1 MTPFTQDL
9 RYAARTLLK
18 SRGFAVA
25 ATLTLAVGIGANTA
39 IFSIIDATLLRSLPY
54 SQADRLVRLY
64 ETEAAPGNYPFT
76 GPDFLDW
83 KTQNTTFTDMTLFF
97 WPNEVNLSGQAGGTA
112 DHARAVPTESNFFS
126 ILGVRPLLG
135 RTWEN
140 GEDQPGKDDVVIL
153 SYALWQTRFGGDPKA
168 IGQTLELN
176 AKKHTI
182 IGVMPAGF
190 QFPFR
195 AQLWT
200 PLDMSTKGL
209 GPRGSHSYNA
219 IGRLKPGVT
228 VKQAQ
233 ADVTLIAARLEKAYP
248 DSNHKVGAV
257 VVPLQDDLVGKS
269 RDSLVMMLAAVGLV
283 LLIACANIA
292 NLLLSRALARQK
304 EMAVRTALGASRGRL
319 LRQLLTESVVLSLAG
334 GAVGLLLGWGLIA
347 LLPKIQTFALPD
359 FNVIRLNGS
368 VLVFAFALALL
379 TGVLFG
385 IAPALQTTAQSD
397 LHDELKGGAGSLVS
411 PGRRRRIVSNALV
424 VGEVALSMLL
434 LVSAGLLLKDFVRVR
449 NVELGVRR
457 QGVWTGA
464 VMLPEA
470 TYKTGQQRV
479 AFRERLLAEAW
490 RIPGVVT
497 ASLTSTLPLEG
508 GSNYY
513 VQVRGKVSE
522 KMSGPLVESH
532 SVTPEYF
539 KAMGI
544 PLRKGRLPSP
554 ADVQRAFEF
563 DMRRDEAYEKT
574 GKDVAPEARRQ
585 MVYATVINETMARMF
600 WPGEDPIGRMFTGG
614 GGDDENGPWKEV
626 VGVVGDVRQWGLT
639 QKPQPEAYDSM
650 TGNRFFYLTLNTS
663 MTPESV
669 TPGVRAALKRLDSGL
684 ALHRPRTIEDVVDDN
699 SKGQR
704 FLSSLVGVF
713 AGLAALL
720 AGIGIYGV
728 LAYAV
733 TQRTREIGIRMS
745 LGAGRGRVL
754 ADVLREGM
762 LLAAGGFA
770 VGIAGSLAA
779 GNVMASLLHEVQP
792 RDPHIFA
799 ATAALLGAVAL
810 LACYIPARRAS
821 KLEPMRALRYE

>member
-1 MTPFTQDL
+1 MPSFTQDL
-9 RYAARTLLK
+9 RYTARTLLR
-18 SRGFAVA
+18 SRGFALTA
-25 ATLTLAVGIGANTA
+25 ILTLAVGIGANTA

-54 SQADRLVRLY
+54 GQPDRLVRLY
-64 ETEAAPGNYPFT
+64 ETEAAPGSYPFT

-83 KTQNTTFTDMTLFF
+83 KAQNKTFSDMALFF
-97 WPNEVNLSGQAGGTA
+97 WANEVNLGAQAGGMA

-126 ILGVRPLLG
+126 LLGVRPLLG
-135 RTWEN
+135 RTWAE

-153 SYALWQTRFGGDPKA
+153 SYALWQSRFGGDPKA
-168 IGQTLELN
+168 VGQSVEVN

-182 IGVMPAGF
+182 VGVMPAGF
-190 QFPFR
+190 EFPFR

-200 PLDMSTKGL
+200 PLDMSSKGL

-228 VKQAQ
+228 AKQAQ
-233 ADVTLIAARLEKAYP
+233 ADVALIAAQLEKTYP

-257 VVPLQDDLVGKS
+257 VVPLQEDLVGDS
-269 RDSLVMMLAAVGLV
+269 RKSLVMMLAAVGLV

-319 LRQLLTESVVLSLAG
+319 LRQLLTESMVLSLLG
-334 GAVGLLLGWGLIA
+334 GAAGVMLGWGLIA
-347 LLPKIQTFALPD
+347 LLPKIQTLALPD
-359 FNVIRLNGS
+359 FNVIRLNLS
-368 VLVFAFALALL
+368 VLAFAFVLAVV

-385 IAPALQTTAQSD
+385 IAPALQTSAQPD
-397 LHDELKGGAGSLVS
+397 LHEELKGGGGSLVS
-411 PGRRRRIVSNALV
+411 PGRRRRVVSNALV

-434 LVSAGLLLKDFVRVR
+434 LVSAGLLLKDFMRVR
-449 NVELGVRR
+449 SVDIGVRR

-464 VMLPEA
+464 VQLPEVA
-470 TYKTGQQRV
+470 YKTDQQRA
-479 AFRERLLAEAW
+479 AFRERLLAEAR
-490 RIPGVVT
+490 RIPGVQT

-513 VQVRGKVSE
+513 VQVRGRVSE
-522 KMSGPLVESH
+522 KMGGPLVESH
-532 SVTPEYF
+532 SVSPEYF
-539 KAMGI
+539 RAMGI
-544 PLRKGRLPSP
+544 PLRKGRLMTP
-554 ADVQRAFEF
+554 AEVQHAFEL
-563 DMRRDEAYEKT
+563 DVRRGEVYEKT
-574 GKDVAPEARRQ
+574 GKDLPPEERRQ

-600 WPGEDPIGRMFTGG
+600 WPGEDPLGRMFTGG
-614 GGDDENGPWKEV
+614 GGDENGPWKEV
-626 VGVVGDVRQWGLT
+626 IGVVGDVRQWGLT

-650 TGNRFFYLTLNTS
+650 TGNGYFYLTLETS
-663 MTPESV
+663 VPPESV
-669 TPGVRAALKRLDSGL
+669 TPGVRAALKGLDSSL
-684 ALHRPRTIEDVVDDN
+684 ALHQPRTIEDVVDDN
-699 SKGQR
+699 SKGQK

-728 LAYAV
+728 LSYAV

-754 ADVLREGM
+754 AEVLREGM

-792 RDPHIFA
+792 RDPEIFL
-799 ATAALLGAVAL
+799 ATAALLGTVTL
-810 LACYIPARRAS
+810 LACYIPARRAAN
-821 KLEPMRALRYE
+821 LEPMRALRHE